1 MIETL
6 IILKKKK
13 KFYAQSP
20 GKNLVC
26 HTTQKSFTTK
36 KNAFQ
41 FKFVLTKA
49 TELQILNQV

>member
-6 IILKKKK
+6 IILKRK

-36 KNAFQ
+36 KKAFQ